1 MNRGD
6 IRWQTLCP
14 KENEEDARS
23 VRTILPELY
32 RVALDAFGKWLPAEA
47 IESRTAEAS
56 LVMVLYQE
64 ERILGYAVND
74 LLTLAGK
81 EVNYFASGFLRREM
95 QGNGLYSEMNR
106 LRVDLLPS
114 DIIMTRTQ
122 NPIVYAQFRKLCEE
136 KRYKF
141 EPQGE
146 VVREETLAIAQAY
159 SPEVERSMIVRG
171 VYWKRSLMDDTPT
184 PRGDLEKR
192 IWSNLNVKNGDA
204 VIIVGRRKE
213 DKRKNKKKNY

>member
-1 MNRGD
+1 MNQSD

-14 KENEEDARS
+14 KEKEEDARS

-32 RVALDAFGKWLPAEA
+32 GVALDAFGKWLPPEA

-56 LVMVLYQE
+56 LVIVLYQK
-64 ERILGYAVND
+64 ERIVGYAVND
-74 LLTLAGK
+74 LLTLVGK

-95 QGNGLYSEMNR
+95 QGNGFYSEINR

-122 NPIVYAQFRKLCEE
+122 NPIVYAQFRKLCDE
-136 KRYKF
+136 KGYVL

-146 VVREETLAIAQAY
+146 VVEGETLAIAQAY
-159 SPEVERSMIVRG
+159 SPEVEKSMITRG
-171 VYWKRSLMDDTPT
+171 VYWNRSLMDDTPT
-184 PRGDLEKR
+184 PRGELERR
-192 IWSNLNVKNGDA
+192 IWSDLNVKNGDA
-204 VIIVGRRKE
+204 VIIIGE
-213 DKRKNKKKNY
+213 KRI